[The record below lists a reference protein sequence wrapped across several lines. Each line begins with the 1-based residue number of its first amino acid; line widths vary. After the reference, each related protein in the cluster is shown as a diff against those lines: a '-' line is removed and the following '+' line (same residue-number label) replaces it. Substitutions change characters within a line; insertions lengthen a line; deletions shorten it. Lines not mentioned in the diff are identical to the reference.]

1 MRSLGMGNWLR
12 VIAIAGVVLAGN
24 GCKKEEQK
32 QAPAVAAAPA
42 PPTAPA
48 PGAQEGLTV
57 AVQDAAASADGT
69 AKVCVRLEN
78 NSGNVSGMQM
88 DLKWDPACL
97 RAGESAAEPKCT
109 MNPAAQRAMFRAVVR
124 NPGSLRVVFLN
135 LTDTTPMPASVG
147 ELFCCEFRVAE
158 GSSGRKCSVDVTNAI
173 ASDPKGVRLPIG
185 VRGGSVE
192 AKSSAQ
198 G

>member
-1 MRSLGMGNWLR
+1 MRTVRTRAWLP
-12 VIAIAGVVLAGN
+12 VVAILVGALAAS
-24 GCKKEEQK
+24 GCNKKEEQK
-32 QAPAVAAAPA
+32 APPAASAPA

-69 AKVCVRLEN
+69 TKVCVRLEN

-88 DLKWDPACL
+88 DLNWDPACL
-97 RAGESAAEPKCT
+97 RAEESGSEPKCT
-109 MNPAAQRAMFRAVVR
+109 MNPAAQRAMFRAAVR
-124 NPGSLRVVFLN
+124 NAGSLRVVFLN

-185 VRGGSVE
+185 VRSGSVE